1 MTCSGLPAKN
11 LRKAG
16 FCVATPTGQVFK
28 LHTRIMTQPIETKA
42 NEAKLNSSAPSNAA
56 IAISRPVINL
66 PSVSKVMR

>member
-42 NEAKLNSSAPSNAA
+42 NEAN
-56 IAISRPVINL
+56 
-66 PSVSKVMR
+66 